1 MTRHALATT
10 FLALAFV
17 ALPARGDP
25 VGMTDGGSPDFAA
38 IERLLD
44 EQSADARRRLME
56 AIRAMDAH
64 ARKAT
69 ASADQLVI
77 LGRAYLRAM
86 GSGASFRA
94 GELATKALK
103 RDAKHGPAHLLVAE
117 LAGYAGCT
125 SCAEEALARA
135 REAGVD
141 EAAVAAME
149 GFAFRMQAHGD
160 SKDRAVGEKPPLE
173 RAIEAYERAAGLEK
187 SARRLAS
194 YRAALFGLERMMG
207 NHARAIQHGEA
218 LLAGP
223 EAGEEFMAQYAG
235 FLLYERDDVER
246 AAPLAARAASGG
258 GDSSEIFAMIVYRM
272 WADGYIADPNDRG
285 NRVKFETAKGA
296 NPDLGAV
303 FARSLSST
311 ATMPVA
317 KALLKAGLVAPN
329 DPGMRDL
336 SGNTPLANAVAGA
349 RADYAR
355 GGGND
360 AYGQPL
366 NDEQFE
372 LVRMLLEQGANP
384 NAYVAGW
391 DQTALGHAASRGDVR
406 VVKLLLKHGANI
418 HARMGDG
425 STALAEAA
433 ESTQY
438 PASGEIAGL
447 LLDLGVPA
455 SAQDKRGETALH
467 AAARSGNARLIER
480 LVKAGADPMARDN
493 SGWRPLELATT
504 YGHREAV
511 AALLGGG
518 ADVSPVKNACGTTN
532 ALDIAK
538 RMQKPELIELLRRH
552 SKEGT

>member
-1 MTRHALATT
+1 MTRHALALT
-10 FLALAFV
+10 FLGLAFA
-17 ALPARGDP
+17 ALPAHSES
-25 VGMTDGGSPDFAA
+25 VGMTDGGAPDFVA

-56 AIRAMDAH
+56 AIRAMDVH

-86 GSGASFRA
+86 GNGASFRA

-103 RDAKHGPAHLLVAE
+103 LDPKHGPAHLLVAE
-117 LAGYAGCT
+117 LAGYAGCA
-125 SCAEEALARA
+125 SCAEDALARA

-160 SKDRAVGEKPPLE
+160 RKDRAVGEKPPLE

-187 SARRLAS
+187 SERRLAS
-194 YRAALFGLERMMG
+194 YRAALFELERMMG

-317 KALLKAGLVAPN
+317 KALLKAGLVAAN
-329 DPGMRDL
+329 DPSMRDL

-372 LVRMLLEQGANP
+372 LVRTLLEQGANP
-384 NAYVAGW
+384 NAYVGGW

-406 VVKLLLKHGANI
+406 VVRLLLKHGANI

-433 ESTQY
+433 ESTRQ
-438 PASGEIAGL
+438 PESVEIAAL
-447 LLDLGVPA
+447 LLERGVPA
-455 SAQDKRGETALH
+455 AAEDKRGETALH
-467 AAARSGNARLIER
+467 AAARSGNAKLIER

-552 SKEGT
+552 SKEGI